1 MARRRGASRNSITSR
16 RESKNCEDQALNSST
31 EQEERR
37 FARPDKISPHLFCV
51 ICSEVFKNP
60 YRAPCGHSYCY
71 MCITKWMETAKIC
84 PVDRKCISLKQMH
97 HDFILESIIGD
108 YTVACPWR
116 ASGCSYV
123 GPLCQLDSHKKVCVM
138 NPDLLPEVLRAREKE
153 SIKQRNSGGSMP
165 STSSSFP
172 PPVSI
177 SSHDLSESL
186 VGLDDTINDDEEG
199 HLPPAPPP
207 SLVMRLF
214 QNANESSRDL
224 LCNFLGGSLLPGKRP
239 TTPPRGRG
247 KRGRNV

>member
-1 MARRRGASRNSITSR
+1 MARRRGVGRSSVTPRGGANISQ
-16 RESKNCEDQALNSST
+16 DHAL
-31 EQEERR
+31 EQDERR

-51 ICSEVFKNP
+51 ICSEVFINP

-71 MCITKWMETAKIC
+71 TCITKWMETAKIC
-84 PVDRKCISLKQMH
+84 PVDRKSISLKQLH

-116 ASGCSYV
+116 SSGCSYV
-123 GPLCQLDSHKKVCVM
+123 GPLCQLDSHKKICVM

-153 SIKQRNSGGSMP
+153 NLKRNSGGSMP
-165 STSSSFP
+165 STSSTLP
-172 PPVSI
+172 PPVSTN
-177 SSHDLSESL
+177 SHNLSES
-186 VGLDDTINDDEEG
+186 VILDDTLNEDEEG

-214 QNANESSRDL
+214 QSANESSRDL
-224 LCNFLGGSLLPGKRP
+224 LCNFLGGNILQGKRP
-239 TTPPRGRG
+239 AAPTRGRG